1 MKALNEGRYKVLEGA
16 LGQGRAAPMKPR
28 ERHFSISF

>member
-1 MKALNEGRYKVLEGA
+1 MFCQNVLEEA
-16 LGQGRAAPMKPR
+16 LGQDRAARMKPR

>member
-1 MKALNEGRYKVLEGA
+1 MKAATKFCHKALKEA
-16 LGQGRAAPMKPR
+16 LGQDRAAPVKPR